1 MLTVAFMFFLK
12 MEKYIHLFLWKDKLI
27 QFCIKIFLMNN
38 KIYFVLNTVFLP
50 KKSPWT
56 KEPGGLQAM
65 VSQRVG
71 YNWATKQQ
79 QQQILC

>member
-1 MLTVAFMFFLK
+1 
-12 MEKYIHLFLWKDKLI
+12 
-27 QFCIKIFLMNN
+27 MNN

-71 YNWATKQQ
+71 YN
-79 QQQILC
+79 